1 MITAPIL
8 SGYIGPLHIRPIVS
22 SGCILD
28 TAEVYMQ
35 GRTIQKYHSILVSL
49 HIHIMKVNQKSAF
62 LFGEN
67 SYFIY
72 YFRFLLWLLL

>member
-35 GRTIQKYHSILVSL
+35 GHTIQNHHSILVSL
-49 HIHIMKVNQKSAF
+49 HIHIMKVN
-62 LFGEN
+62 
-67 SYFIY
+67 
-72 YFRFLLWLLL
+72 